1 MIIDSSALI
10 AVLRGEPEE
19 AAFQTKLEVP
29 QDNHISAGTLIETRM
44 MAISLNVCVA
54 HVYAYRVA
62 VGSCHWQRTSNR
74 RADVERRR
82 RRSARS
88 RAPQM
93 SMFRASSTRTAH
105 WNGMA
110 HPVSRKTARSTCE
123 GPRGR
128 LAPTRLLQRIPWSEM
143 RPRRH

>member
-62 VGSCHWQRTSNR
+62 VGSCHCSEPRIDERTWSDAEGDQR
-74 RADVERRR
+74 DHERHKCPCFAPPQPELHTGMGWRI
-82 RRSARS
+82 RSPA
-88 RAPQM
+88 
-93 SMFRASSTRTAH
+93 
-105 WNGMA
+105 
-110 HPVSRKTARSTCE
+110 
-123 GPRGR
+123 
-128 LAPTRLLQRIPWSEM
+128 
-143 RPRRH
+143 

>member
-44 MAISLNVCVA
+44 MAISLNVCVS

-62 VGSCHWQRTSNR
+62 VGSCHWHLTSIR
-74 RADVERRR
+74 RAAVERRR
-82 RRSARS
+82 WSSVRS
-88 RAPQM
+88 RAHQPY
-93 SMFRASSTRTAH
+93 MFRAY
-105 WNGMA
+105 
-110 HPVSRKTARSTCE
+110 STCN
-123 GPRGR
+123 
-128 LAPTRLLQRIPWSEM
+128 
-143 RPRRH
+143 